1 MSLNRLTA
9 MNLLAET
16 VLPTEWGT
24 FLVYAFEN
32 TENAA
37 MPHLAFV
44 TEHFDPM
51 EVNTVRIHSECLT
64 GDVFKSKRCDCGE
77 QLDMAMRKIAV
88 EKGILVYMR
97 QDGRGIGIVNK
108 LNAYNLQDQGL
119 DTYAANEHLGLEA
132 DARQYHEAIQ
142 ILKHLNVQKINLL
155 TNNPLKIEAFRDS
168 GIIVQE
174 RLAITA
180 APKLENQ
187 FYLQTKKAVKG
198 HLLDNL

>member
-1 MSLNRLTA
+1 

-32 TENAA
+32 TENTA
-37 MPHLAFV
+37 MPHLALV
-44 TEHFDPM
+44 TEHFDPK

-64 GDVFKSKRCDCGE
+64 GDIFKSKRCDCGE
-77 QLDMAMRKIAV
+77 QLDMAMRRISAENGV
-88 EKGILVYMR
+88 LLYMR
-97 QDGRGIGIVNK
+97 QEGRGIGIVNK
-108 LNAYNLQDQGL
+108 LNAYNLQDKGL

-142 ILKHLNVQKINLL
+142 ILQYLKVEKINLL
-155 TNNPLKIEAFRDS
+155 TNNPQKVAAFRDS
-168 GIIVQE
+168 GIIVHE
-174 RLAITA
+174 RLTISVI
-180 APKLENQ
+180 PNRENK
-187 FYLQTKKAVKG
+187 FYLQTKKSVKG